1 MRHFYHGRLR
11 RSDPW
16 DCGFPAQT
24 SRMQDSADAFGQ
36 PIRQIFA
43 PVYLIQREIP
53 RADDPQPMFRQS
65 VDDRHWH
72 SIYLPIARFN
82 EFLSGHVGK
91 LQQGRIS
98 VYLLYSFATLIALLV
113 FAQ

>member
-1 MRHFYHGRLR
+1 
-11 RSDPW
+11 
-16 DCGFPAQT
+16 
-24 SRMQDSADAFGQ
+24 MQDSADAFGQ

-53 RADDPQPMFRQS
+53 RADDPQPVFKQS
-65 VDDRHWH
+65 VEDRHWYAM
-72 SIYLPIARFN
+72 YLPIARFT

-98 VYLLYSFATLIALLV
+98 VYLLYSFVTLIALLV
-113 FAQ
+113 FVQ

>member
-1 MRHFYHGRLR
+1 LR
-11 RSDPW
+11 RADPW

-43 PVYLIQREIP
+43 PVYLIHREIP
-53 RADDPQPMFRQS
+53 RADDPQPVFRQS
-65 VDDRHWH
+65 VEDRHWYAM
-72 SIYLPIARFN
+72 YLPIARLT
-82 EFLSGHVGK
+82 EFLSGHIGK

-98 VYLLYSFATLIALLV
+98 VYLLYSFLTLIALLV

>member
-1 MRHFYHGRLR
+1 
-11 RSDPW
+11 PW

-36 PIRQIFA
+36 PIRRIFA

-53 RADDPQPMFRQS
+53 RADDLQPVFRQS
-65 VDDRHWH
+65 VEDRHWY
-72 SIYLPIARFN
+72 SMYLPIARFN

-98 VYLLYSFATLIALLV
+98 VYLLYSFVTLIALLV